1 MEFKTLEMKDYPAFL
16 RLYNSAFPPEE
27 RRDYEDE
34 RHLDEYIRMK
44 GGKFHAF
51 VAKDGDLFLGFL
63 SYWVF
68 EGYTYIEHFAV
79 EPEHRGK
86 NIGRLMLGHLFKE
99 VSPDVLIEVEKPDD
113 DDSRRRIAFYE
124 KCGFRVR
131 DEFGYT
137 QPAYSPDK
145 KPVEMLLMTHG
156 DVSLHNYDSIR
167 EMLREVYNVDNA
179 Q

>member
-1 MEFKTLEMKDYPAFL
+1 
-16 RLYNSAFPPEE
+16 
-27 RRDYEDE
+27 
-34 RHLDEYIRMK
+34 MK

-51 VAKDGDLFLGFL
+51 VAKDGDLFLGFM

-79 EPEHRGK
+79 EPEHRGR

-113 DDSRRRIAFYE
+113 DDSRRRISFYE
-124 KCGFRVR
+124 KCGFRIR

-145 KPVEMLLMTHG
+145 QPVEMLLMTHG

-167 EMLREVYNVDNA
+167 DMLREVYNVDNA